1 MDKEK
6 KDKRSRRMFN
16 ISFPSAR
23 YGLVFAI
30 IVIGIVLILELLKL
44 F

>member
-6 KDKRSRRMFN
+6 KNKRPKSIIN

-30 IVIGIVLILELLKL
+30 IIIGIILILELLKL